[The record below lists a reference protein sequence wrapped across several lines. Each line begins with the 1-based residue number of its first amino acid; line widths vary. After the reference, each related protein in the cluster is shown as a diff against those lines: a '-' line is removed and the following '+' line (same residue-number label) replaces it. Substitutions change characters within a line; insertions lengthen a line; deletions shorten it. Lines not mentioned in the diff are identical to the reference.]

1 MAYSFKKQSK
11 TKEPENSAK
20 AYEYAVF
27 LLSLKLRTI
36 GEVLSKMQSRGYG
49 EVIIADVVE
58 RLKDQHYLDDQRYAE
73 IFLENLKAYK
83 NLGYYGIKK
92 KFMEKKL
99 PAQII
104 ESVLADGYSV
114 VDEIKVAKRFLNK
127 LNSSGVI
134 LRSASDEESLNSEKG
149 SFTAVQDDADMQ
161 YQTFNEDASKQK
173 QKLANRLKSRG
184 FRGDVIARL
193 MF

>member
-27 LLSLKLRTI
+27 LLSLKFRTI